1 MKPIDDKEV
10 LNFYFDNREIFVVD
24 FDEKLVD
31 VEVKKGE
38 VVFKLKVS

>member
-1 MKPIDDKEV
+1 